1 MLDALTVKLDPLTL
15 TDDQFFQLCSNNRD
29 LRFERNAQGDLVI
42 MPPTGGETGNR
53 NAEIC
58 YQLYGWNRQTQRGMT
73 FDSST
78 GFILP
83 NTATR
88 SPDAAWI
95 SLEKWQSLTP
105 AQRQKF
111 LPLCPDFVIELR
123 SPTDTLPK
131 LQEKMQEYTDNG
143 TQLGWLIDRQNRT
156 VAIYQPG
163 RSVEVLNNPDTLI
176 GDPVLPG
183 FVLDLTTIW

>member
-53 NAEIC
+53 NADIG
-58 YQLYGWNRQTQRGMT
+58 YQLYGWNRQTQLGIT

-83 NTATR
+83 NKATR
-88 SPDAAWI
+88 SPDASWV
-95 SLEKWQSLTP
+95 SRDQWQALT
-105 AQRQKF
+105 QTQQQKF

-123 SPTDTLPK
+123 SPTDTLHK
-131 LQEKMQEYTDNG
+131 LQEKMQEYIDNG

-156 VAIYQPG
+156 AEIYQPG
-163 RSVEVLNNPDTLI
+163 RSVEVLDNPSSLNGEPI
-176 GDPVLPG
+176 LPG
-183 FVLDLTTIW
+183 FILDLMPIW